1 MAQWNHS
8 REDDVK
14 EQKIFGSATIDK
26 ARLLWR
32 LTVFC
37 AFRENYVTLY
47 LPKTSALKADVHL
60 PRKLSQILYLCSIYL
75 Y

>member
-47 LPKTSALKADVHL
+47 LPKNKCLES
-60 PRKLSQILYLCSIYL
+60 
-75 Y
+75 